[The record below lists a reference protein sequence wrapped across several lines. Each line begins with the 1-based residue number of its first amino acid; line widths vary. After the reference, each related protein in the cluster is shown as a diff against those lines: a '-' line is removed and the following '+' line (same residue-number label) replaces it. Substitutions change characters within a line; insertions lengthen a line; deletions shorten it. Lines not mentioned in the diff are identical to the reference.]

1 MWILYPS
8 IALDY
13 YLKFSIPAIH
23 VPGHLLNIWLFCFF
37 CCFGFLLL
45 LLLEWYQTLQKSF
58 GWNYKLRSIAGIRTQ
73 KDHIHTLKPVVH
85 VNVRWIMETLKYPSM
100 HWKRQSSECWGWTLY
115 GRRWRGYQSRYTS
128 TSIGLGCYS
137 VWSSRS
143 PLSEH
148 QNRGRKVSGHTCW
161 SRAGA
166 AGVLF
171 NYLHWLCSV
180 PIPPLCY
187 CTSM

>member
-1 MWILYPS
+1 M
-8 IALDY
+8 ALDY

-23 VPGHLLNIWLFCFF
+23 VPGHLLSIWLFCFF
-37 CCFGFLLL
+37 CCCCCWNGIRL
-45 LLLEWYQTLQKSF
+45 YKSPS
-58 GWNYKLRSIAGIRTQ
+58 GETINWSRSIAGIGTQ

-115 GRRWRGYQSRYTS
+115 GRRRWRGYQSGYTS
-128 TSIGLGCYS
+128 TSVGLGCCS
-137 VWSSRS
+137 VWSSRN

-148 QNRGRKVSGHTCW
+148 QNRGRKVSGHTCS

-166 AGVLF
+166 AGGVLL